1 MSQLLIQLSDLFKS
15 FDSYILFN
23 GISLSISK
31 GECFALIGE
40 NGAGKTTLLQFL
52 AGQLLPDTGRVQ
64 RDPHLTVGFLP
75 QEVILIDSTITVRQ
89 YLEEGPL
96 VYLEKQMAHLLEQSD
111 RLTEWADLHEEY
123 ERRGGYRRLPLEQVL
138 QGLKIETT
146 LDIPMRTL
154 SSGQRVRIALAK
166 ALVEEPDLLLLD
178 EPTNHLDQDM
188 ISWLKETL
196 CHRAGATVIVSHDRK
211 FLNETCNCLI
221 EICKGTLSHY
231 GGSYDFYL
239 AEQERLLQKKI
250 KAFEVQEEERAQLKI
265 KIRSMTFAKA
275 KAKPPSD
282 RNVMAYDRRGEHH
295 QKSVQ
300 RTLDTLKT
308 RLAEIEA
315 HLLPHPKP
323 KYLTGLR
330 FPSQPLTSAV
340 VIELEE
346 VDKAFGKKMLFAN
359 LCKTVCKGDR
369 VILTGPNGCGKTTLL
384 RCIMN
389 LLPIDAG
396 TIRMASTAKM
406 AYLDQNIDMLPMS
419 QTPLEY
425 FEQRFQL
432 SEEEMRREL
441 HQAALEG
448 SDLLKRPFATLSV
461 GQRKRLMLLSLI
473 LEKPNV
479 LLLDEPTNH
488 LDFLT
493 LEAFEKALLNFEGAI
508 LAVSHDITFIE
519 KIATEVWCL
528 QSI

>member
-1 MSQLLIQLSDLFKS
+1 MSQLLIQFSDLFKS
-15 FDSYILFN
+15 FGPSLLLN

-40 NGAGKTTLLQFL
+40 NGAGKTTLLQLL
-52 AGQLLPDTGRVQ
+52 AGHLSPDIGHVQ
-64 RDPHLTVGFLP
+64 RDSHLTIGFLP
-75 QEVILIDSTITVRQ
+75 QEVVAIDSTTARQ

-96 VYLEKQMAHLLEQSD
+96 THLERQMAHLLEQPN
-111 RLTEWADLHEEY
+111 RLSEWADLHEEY

-138 QGLKIETT
+138 QGLKIETV
-146 LDIPMRTL
+146 LDMPMQAL

-166 ALVEEPDLLLLD
+166 ALIEEPDLLLLD

-188 ISWLKETL
+188 IAWLKETL
-196 CHRAGATVIVSHDRK
+196 RHRIGATVIVSHDRK
-211 FLNETCNCLI
+211 FLNETCHHLI
-221 EICKGTLSHY
+221 EICKGKLACY

-239 AEQERLLQKKI
+239 AEQERLLQQRI
-250 KAFEVQEEERAQLKI
+250 KAFEAQEEERAQLKI
-265 KIRSMTFAKA
+265 KIRSMTFA

-300 RTLDTLKT
+300 RTLDNLKA
-308 RLAEIEA
+308 RLAEIET

-323 KYLTGLR
+323 KYLAGLR
-330 FPSQPLTSAV
+330 FLSQPLASTI

-346 VDKAFGKKMLFAN
+346 VSKAFGDKMLFAN
-359 LCKTVCKGDR
+359 LCKRLCKGDR
-369 VILTGPNGCGKTTLL
+369 MILTGPNGCGKTTLL

-396 TIRMASTAKM
+396 KIRIASTVKM
-406 AYLDQNIDMLPMS
+406 AYLDQDVDMLPMS

-425 FEQRFQL
+425 FERRFQL
-432 SEEEMRREL
+432 PEEDIRKEL
-441 HQAALEG
+441 HKAALEG
-448 SDLLKRPFATLSV
+448 SDLLKRPFVALSV

-488 LDFLT
+488 LDFST

-508 LAVSHDITFIE
+508 LAVSHDVTFIE
-519 KIATEVWCL
+519 KVATEVWNL
-528 QSI
+528 